1 MKCDIDNYCVF
12 KTLVDNYLHCRC
24 LEFFYQ
30 LQVNFSVSRS
40 SLWPRPL
47 ALTGINAFFCQ
58 RHIPKLKT
66 NCPADS
72 KLADVGVGYRTLC
85 ETVAAF
91 IRLGQLPSDIV
102 PHVQYWD
109 EGDDMESTFMRHRAR
124 WHIKCKQK
132 FVHVTKLGRLSAAD
146 TTDAADTDTDKE
158 LDDEQS
164 TGLQKSKFP
173 ALHAVTHPDQSCL
186 LFSVTCQGQTY
197 ARS

>member
-1 MKCDIDNYCVF
+1 
-12 KTLVDNYLHCRC
+12 
-24 LEFFYQ
+24 
-30 LQVNFSVSRS
+30 VSRWL
-40 SLWPRPL
+40 LWPRPL
-47 ALTGINAFFCQ
+47 GLTGINAFFCQ
-58 RHIPKLKT
+58 CHIPKLKK

-109 EGDDMESTFMRHRAR
+109 EGDGIESTFMRHRAS

-132 FVHVTKLGRLSAAD
+132 FVRVTKLGQLSAAD
-146 TTDAADTDTDKE
+146 TTDAANTDTEKE

-164 TGLQKSKFP
+164 MGIKVPHIAHSHGTQISPVFFFCNLPGTDLRLVMKFAVSDRVQDSMLLAKLATGDMIATEAKY
-173 ALHAVTHPDQSCL
+173 HPVVS
-186 LFSVTCQGQTY
+186 
-197 ARS
+197 